1 MTFNVWYLVE
11 AFILSALWVPGVH
24 IIFAWLTTLRQKA
37 AKSGSISVTTLK
49 MKLHIFAVCVSLILW
64 CLKWISSKQSRQC
77 FKRQRTNDTQPS
89 CHTNTYYFRH
99 YHNSAIIWIKS
110 SEEDSSLLVCTY
122 NILSVILRCTTEMA
136 GVSHQASAYKKI
148 PETSVKILNFWGLTF
163 TILAFSSGCHWQS
176 TSSRTFIYSN
186 VSFIIH
192 YVLNQIEGMQRSV
205 EDNCGKVEKHNIY
218 IPLFSTFN
226 IC

>member
-1 MTFNVWYLVE
+1 MIPNHPVIQ
-11 AFILSALWVPGVH
+11 IL
-24 IIFAWLTTLRQKA
+24 IILGTITILQSF
-37 AKSGSISVTTLK
+37 GSNPV
-49 MKLHIFAVCVSLILW
+49 
-64 CLKWISSKQSRQC
+64 R
-77 FKRQRTNDTQPS
+77 R
-89 CHTNTYYFRH
+89 Y
-99 YHNSAIIWIKS
+99 
-110 SEEDSSLLVCTY
+110 SSLLVCTC

-148 PETSVKILNFWGLTF
+148 PETFVKILNFWGLTF
-163 TILAFSSGCHWQS
+163 TILSFSSGCHWQS

-218 IPLFSTFN
+218 MPLFSTFN
-226 IC
+226 ICENRQKDPILKETFVSSSPSTYDSFSCQHSSAAIHALTMHLP